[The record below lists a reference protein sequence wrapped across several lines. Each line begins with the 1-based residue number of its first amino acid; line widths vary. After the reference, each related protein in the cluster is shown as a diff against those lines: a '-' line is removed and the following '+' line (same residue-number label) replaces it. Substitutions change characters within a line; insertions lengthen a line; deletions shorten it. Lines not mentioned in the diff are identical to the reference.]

1 MSYLLS
7 VSAVRELDEIWQ
19 YIAEQSGSFEISD
32 RVVDSITD
40 RFLAIVRNPGIGRSR
55 DDLQPGYRSFP
66 VGQYVI
72 FYRATDDRVEIL
84 HVLHGKRDLGP
95 LLKPE

>member
-1 MSYLLS
+1 MS
-7 VSAVRELDEIWQ
+7 VSTVRELDEIWH
-19 YIAEQSGSFEISD
+19 YIAEQSGSFEIAD

-40 RFLAIVRNPGIGRSR
+40 RFLAIVHSPGIGRSR

-72 FYRATDDRVEIL
+72 FYRSDDDRVEIL
-84 HVLHGKRDLGP
+84 HILHSKRDLGS